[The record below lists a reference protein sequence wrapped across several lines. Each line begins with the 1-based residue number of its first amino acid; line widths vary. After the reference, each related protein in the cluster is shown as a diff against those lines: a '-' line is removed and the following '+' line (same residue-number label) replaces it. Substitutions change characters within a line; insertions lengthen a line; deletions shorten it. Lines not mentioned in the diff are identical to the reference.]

1 MEAAVRILIDTI
13 FGNRIAT
20 YTMEVCIVVGSED
33 EKSVVN
39 AFFRGRQAY
48 ES

>member
-1 MEAAVRILIDTI
+1 MKAAALILIDTI
-13 FGNRIAT
+13 FGSRIAT

-39 AFFRGRQAY
+39 AFFRDRQAY